1 MQRNVRIAG
10 ESVQNSRKLDIAK
23 LGSFLLTRHYN
34 FEGKIPYCKN
44 MSKLAQIF
52 AKSGLENL
60 PKLRKSRKFAVSKG
74 KGKSPQ
80 TAKKPI
86 NTKKYES
93 TNT

>member
-10 ESVQNSRKLDIAK
+10 ESVQKFCKLDIAK

-44 MSKLAQIF
+44 MLKLAQIF
-52 AKSGLENL
+52 AKSTPENL
-60 PKLRKSRKFAVSKG
+60 PVPRKSRKFAVPNGKKG
-74 KGKSPQ
+74 QSPHK
-80 TAKKPI
+80 AKKPI
-86 NTKKYES
+86 NTKYES

>member
-10 ESVQNSRKLDIAK
+10 KSVQKFCKLDIAK

-44 MSKLAQIF
+44 MLKYAQIF
-52 AKSGLENL
+52 AKSGPENL
-60 PKLRKSRKFAVSKG
+60 PKPRKSRKFAVSKG
-74 KGKSPQ
+74 KKGQ
-80 TAKKPI
+80 KPAQSEKT
-86 NTKKYES
+86 NKYEYES

>member
-10 ESVQNSRKLDIAK
+10 ESVQKFCKLDIAK

-44 MSKLAQIF
+44 MLKLAQIF
-52 AKSGLENL
+52 AKSTPENL
-60 PKLRKSRKFAVSKG
+60 PVPPKSRKFAVP
-74 KGKSPQ
+74 KGKSPHK
-80 TAKKPI
+80 AKKPI
-86 NTKKYES
+86 NTKYES